1 MVRLRSAIPKHSQ
14 TSSNPS
20 GFRSIALTSFVADR
34 LLFCLLGLAA
44 SFPLQPFAFS
54 LVCQLS
60 ARFVRA
66 SHPSEL
72 GVIRSAYTSAPSG
85 RTADAGWL
93 TRCTLTGTPLPHEGA
108 A

>member
-20 GFRSIALTSFVADR
+20 GSRSIALASFVADR
-34 LLFCLLGLAA
+34 RLFCLLGLAA
-44 SFPLQPFAFS
+44 SFPLQLLAFS
-54 LVCQLS
+54 LACQLS
-60 ARFVRA
+60 ATFVRA

-72 GVIRSAYTSAPSG
+72 GVIRCAYTSG

-93 TRCTLTGTPLPHEGA
+93 TRCTLAGTPLPHEGA